1 MKILART
8 ESNQKWQLVQAA
20 AFQGEKALQKLLAEE
35 PSLISIDEIREGS
48 GELLIAIREFPL
60 AIGPIDILG
69 FSAKGDIA
77 IIECKLASNSE
88 IKRQVIGQVFEYGA
102 NLWEMDYENLDSVI
116 KSRHGKTLV
125 ESFREITDPNWDE
138 EVFRNNI
145 ESSLQNGD
153 FILVIVVDEISDALT
168 RIIRFINEAG
178 KPAFSFAALEM
189 QHFQHSTTE
198 MLVPHII
205 GVNKTPE
212 KPRGERKKWDEESFF
227 SEIKEKHPKYFS
239 NIQQIYQWAKN
250 NSKIWWGEGSING
263 SFVPV
268 IPYDGKSFQLF
279 AVYTSGVIE
288 IFFQYYLYKPPFD
301 VEEKRIELFNK
312 LNQIDGVKIPKD
324 GLNRRP
330 SIPFGAI
337 NTPEKIAQFISIFE
351 WVIQEVNR

>member
-116 KSRHGKTLV
+116 KSRNGKTLV

-205 GVNKTPE
+205 GVNKTTE
-212 KPRGERKKWDEESFF
+212 KPRVERRKWDEDSFF
-227 SEIKEKHPKYFS
+227 SEIKEKHPKNLAS
-239 NIQQIYQWAKN
+239 IQQIFQWAKN

-301 VEEKRIELFNK
+301 AEEKRIELYNK

-324 GLNRRP
+324 GIKRRP
-330 SIPFGAI
+330 SFPFEAI
-337 NTPEKIAQFISIFE
+337 NTPDKVKQFISIFE